1 MERLMKPVAVVTTI
15 QPYLLA
21 WVVAITFFVSLT
33 LVAVI
38 SRGRSLKQFVGI
50 FVVCFFVL
58 LTATTLS
65 TRWVV
70 DIHVV
75 DVEFIRAGD

>member
-1 MERLMKPVAVVTTI
+1 MERWTKPVAVVTTL

-21 WVVAITFFVSLT
+21 WVVGITFFVTLT
-33 LVAVI
+33 LVAMI
-38 SRGRSLKQFVGI
+38 SRGRTFKELAAIFVG
-50 FVVCFFVL
+50 CFLLL

-70 DIHVV
+70 DIQIV
-75 DVEFIRAGD
+75 DVEIIRAGE